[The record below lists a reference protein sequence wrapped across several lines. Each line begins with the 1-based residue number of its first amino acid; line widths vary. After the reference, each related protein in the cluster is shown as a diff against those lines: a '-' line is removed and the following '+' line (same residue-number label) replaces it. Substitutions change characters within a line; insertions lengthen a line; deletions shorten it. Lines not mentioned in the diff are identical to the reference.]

1 MPARFVSVDRDTPM
15 LLPPDLREW
24 VPEDDLVHFVIE
36 AVDRLPLESFRG
48 NHRGTGDRQFPPH
61 MMLALL
67 IYSYANGVF
76 SSRKI
81 ERATHRDVA
90 VRYLSAGAHPD
101 HDTIC
106 KFRRENLEAFRE
118 SFVDVLELARE
129 LKLLKLG
136 NVSLDGTHIKANA
149 SIDQNVS
156 YQRAVEIREQLRL
169 DIDELLAQA
178 ESADAEEEDGQ
189 KLPEEIARREKL
201 ASKME
206 RAIEELEA
214 RARGRQEQAEA
225 KYEAKKAERREKEKK
240 TGKKCTGREPVQP
253 AKKAEDSREQC
264 NLSDPDARIMRKNK
278 RAGFTQSYNAQA
290 AVDADGSQLVVG
302 QHVSQSASDYAEL
315 ENGVASI
322 PPELGKPESVLADAG
337 YVNGDAF
344 DRLEEEGVKIYC
356 SVHREDAHNE
366 RHYDFRPK
374 KASASKV
381 KEPTDERLVAMRDKL
396 RSEEGKA
403 LYAKRNRTVEPVF
416 GIIKA
421 AMGFR
426 GFSLRGKEK
435 VSGEWTLV
443 CLAYNLKRLHGMAN
457 GPKTGVSRPKSPSID
472 PYDTRTS
479 PVGILLRRIIYTIC
493 RRFHLLIASS
503 TSELA
508 LTPTD
513 S

>member
-1 MPARFVSVDRDTPM
+1 M
-15 LLPPDLREW
+15 
-24 VPEDDLVHFVIE
+24 
-36 AVDRLPLESFRG
+36 
-48 NHRGTGDRQFPPH
+48 
-61 MMLALL
+61 
-67 IYSYANGVF
+67 
-76 SSRKI
+76 I

-90 VRYLSAGAHPD
+90 IRYLTAGTHPD

-106 KFRRENLEAFRE
+106 KFRRENLESFRE

-136 NVSLDGTHIKANA
+136 NVSLDGTHLKANA

-156 YQRAVEIREQLRL
+156 CQRAVEIRDQLRL
-169 DIDELLAQA
+169 DIDDLLAQA
-178 ESADAEEEDGQ
+178 ETADADEQDGQ

-201 ASKME
+201 ACKME
-206 RAIEELEA
+206 RAIEELES
-214 RARGRQEQAEA
+214 RARQRQQKAEG

-240 TGKKCTGREPVQP
+240 TGKKCTGREPRQP
-253 AKKAEDSREQC
+253 KKKAEDSSEQC

-278 RAGFTQSYNAQA
+278 RASFTQSYNAQA

-322 PPELGKPESVLADAG
+322 PSQLGKPEAVLADAG
-337 YVNGDAF
+337 YVNADAF
-344 DRLEEEGVKIYC
+344 DRLDQEGVEIYC

-366 RHYDFRPK
+366 RRYDYRPK
-374 KASASKV
+374 KASGRAV
-381 KEPTDERLVAMRDKL
+381 KEPADERLLAMRNKL
-396 RSEEGKA
+396 RTEEGKA
-403 LYAKRNRTVEPVF
+403 LYERRNYTVEPVF

-443 CLAYNLKRLHGMAN
+443 CLAYNLKRLHRMAGSAMSGAV
-457 GPKTGVSRPKSPSID
+457 GPKSRSIAPKMGPND
-472 PYDTRTS
+472 MQTS
-479 PVGILLRRIIYTIC
+479 PVGISLRRFIDTVFN
-493 RRFHLLIASS
+493 RLHRLVTKS
-503 TSELA
+503 TAKLA
-508 LTPTD
+508 LTPTG